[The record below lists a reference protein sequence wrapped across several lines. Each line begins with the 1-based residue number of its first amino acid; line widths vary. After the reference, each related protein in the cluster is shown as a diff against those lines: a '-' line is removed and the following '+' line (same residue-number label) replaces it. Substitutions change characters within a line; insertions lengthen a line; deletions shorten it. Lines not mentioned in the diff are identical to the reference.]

1 MSQGVLGIAA
11 IPPFVSTKP
20 DTVQA
25 VQAQEFP
32 HPRQALIQIF
42 PQWDQPLSNAQ
53 GQFLRFPLAV
63 ISRVKMGRWAQD
75 GTFTPSPGGER
86 NWQDGD
92 ILRPE
97 MLAKYPE
104 LEGHIVG
111 LLAIL
116 EQEAAEAGVI

>member
-1 MSQGVLGIAA
+1 MSQGVLGITE
-11 IPPFVSTKP
+11 IPPFVSAKP
-20 DTVQA
+20 DTVEA

-32 HPRQALIQIF
+32 HPRQAQIQII
-42 PQWDQPLSNAQ
+42 PQWDQPLFNAQ

-63 ISRVKMGRWAQD
+63 VSRIQMGRWAQD
-75 GTFTPSPGGER
+75 RTFTPSTSGER

-97 MLAKYPE
+97 MLAKHPQ

-111 LLAIL
+111 LLQIL

>member
-1 MSQGVLGIAA
+1 MAQGVLGITE
-11 IPPFVSTKP
+11 ISPFVSAKP

-25 VQAQEFP
+25 AQAQQFP

-42 PQWDQPLSNAQ
+42 PQWDQPLTNAQ
-53 GQFLRFPLAV
+53 GQFLRFPLAAIV
-63 ISRVKMGRWAQD
+63 RVKMGLWAQD
-75 GTFTPSPGGER
+75 RTFTPSPGPER

-97 MLAKYPE
+97 MLAKHPN
-104 LEGHIVG
+104 LEGYIRG

>member
-1 MSQGVLGIAA
+1 MSKGVLGITA

-25 VQAQEFP
+25 VQAQQFP
-32 HPRQALIQIF
+32 HPRQALIQII
-42 PQWDQPLSNAQ
+42 PQWDQPLANAQ

-63 ISRVKMGRWAQD
+63 VSRVKMGRWAQD
-75 GTFTPSPGGER
+75 GTFTPSPGPER

-97 MLAKYPE
+97 MLAKYPQ

-111 LLAIL
+111 LLSIL
-116 EQEAAEAGVI
+116 EQEAAKSGVI